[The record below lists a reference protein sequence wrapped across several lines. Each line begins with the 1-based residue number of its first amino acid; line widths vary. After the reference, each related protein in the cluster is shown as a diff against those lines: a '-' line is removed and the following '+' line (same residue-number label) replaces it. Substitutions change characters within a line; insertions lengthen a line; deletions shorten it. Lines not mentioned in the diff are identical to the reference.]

1 MLLAEAAEL
10 QREPVLGGAADA
22 GRKRDAI
29 PVDRHDYRIWSVQV
43 MQNRHWRTLPSK
55 FHAHEL
61 LLRHLRA
68 CRIQPGR
75 LWSLATSTIACPGK
89 QNLLRSILVFVD
101 ASDTSY
107 DGLSRLCSYGATKTQ
122 IALAIAACPRLK
134 KLGTQSPRVRPG
146 DRRLEARIVYLTLCR
161 SPSADQSPWPSWLL
175 DSRYGSPAGQCCR
188 PAVLCHP
195 QSIPLP
201 TRLT

>member
-1 MLLAEAAEL
+1 MPTVFGRFRLCKTGIGEL
-10 QREPVLGGAADA
+10 CPASFTLTNFYCGICEHVESNRVGHGVLKPQRSRAWVSKVFSD
-22 GRKRDAI
+22 RSSSF
-29 PVDRHDYRIWSVQV
+29 VD
-43 MQNRHWRTLPSK
+43 
-55 FHAHEL
+55 
-61 LLRHLRA
+61 
-68 CRIQPGR
+68 
-75 LWSLATSTIACPGK
+75 TST
-89 QNLLRSILVFVD
+89 
-101 ASDTSY
+101 TSY

-134 KLGTQSPRVRPG
+134 KLGTQSPRVRLG

-195 QSIPLP
+195 QSFPLP